1 MLHFRCLLALALLT
15 TTIVN
20 AQDSKRLITADDLWK
35 VKRVGAPSTSPDGQW
50 AVVDVSTTNVANND
64 STSELWL
71 LATDGKTQK
80 QLTRSGGRNSNPK
93 WSPDGQHIAF
103 LSQRAGDDGT
113 QIYVISPEGG
123 EARRV
128 SRMPMAPFGIKWG
141 ADSKTIYCT
150 AWTWA
155 DTPTDEAYT
164 KKTNDLRSN
173 KVQAY
178 IIEEGTFRY
187 WDRWIADSKRPVVW
201 AVDVESGKHKN
212 LLAHCKRHLPP
223 YEASEKDYDVSP
235 DGKELAFVSENVKV
249 LGLDTNHDIYT
260 LDLTKPNAEPKNLT
274 TDNEANDTN
283 PVYSPNGKYLAF
295 LRQTVKFFY
304 ADRFRLMLRTRDTGD
319 LKELS
324 AKLDRS
330 CAAPVW
336 LPDNNRIACEI
347 ENDGITNIGF
357 ITVDGKIMQPKEP
370 VSERAISFASGNVTP
385 PAGSLEPLVV
395 KIQNDVDTLS
405 KEISRIDIL
414 KKSGAL
420 IQIDQAELERLKE
433 NLTIAEERLR
443 ALKLAMSYAKQ
454 PDKRPLDTRE
464 RLEQL
469 ESFEKILRKRLGS
482 SHPDLD
488 DVRKQIDAFK
498 DHLKKQATLQ
508 AQRAVRLGVY
518 QVSSFN
524 QPPAI
529 YAHKPGSQ
537 PLKLDHFNDDL
548 VSQWKLGKV
557 ENVKYKGADDKD
569 IQMFIVYPP
578 DFDASKKWPLVQ
590 MVHGGPHNAMTN
602 DFSFRWNPHVWAA
615 QGWVVAIVNFHGSS
629 GFGQQFTDSITGDL
643 GTKPMIDIMKA
654 TEYLSGKPWIDNTR
668 VAAAGASYGGYM
680 MAWLNGHTDFFKT
693 MVCHAGVYNW
703 HSMLASDM
711 VRGRERSL
719 GTPPWGDLSKI
730 DQQNAQ
736 RFAANFK
743 TPTLVIHGEKDYR
756 VPVTQGMEYYN
767 TLRQKGVPTRFLY
780 FPDENHWVLKPQNS
794 LLWHKEVFA
803 WINKYIGNGPS

>member
-1 MLHFRCLLALALLT
+1 MRRFFLLT
-15 TTIVN
+15 IVLLSSSWAS

-35 VKRVGAPSTSPDGQW
+35 VKRVGSPSTSPDGQW
-50 AVVDVSTTNVANND
+50 AVVDVSTTDVAKND

-71 LATDGKTQK
+71 LGTDGKTQK
-80 QLTRSGGRNSNPK
+80 QLTRSGGRNSSPK
-93 WSPDGQHIAF
+93 WSPDGQWIAF

-128 SRMPMAPFGIKWG
+128 SKMPMAPFGIKWG
-141 ADSKTIYCT
+141 IDSKTIYCT
-150 AWTWA
+150 AWTWL

-164 KKTNDLRSN
+164 KKTNDQKNN

-178 IIEEGTFRY
+178 IIEDGTFRY
-187 WDRWIADSKRPVVW
+187 WDRWIADGKRPVVW
-201 AVDVESGKHKN
+201 AIDVATGQHRN

-260 LDLTKPNAEPKNLT
+260 LDITKPEAEAKNIT
-274 TDNEANDTN
+274 SDNTANDTN
-283 PVYSPNGKYLAF
+283 PVYCPDGKHLAF

-304 ADRFRLMLRTRDTGD
+304 ADRFRLMLRSTASGD
-319 LKELS
+319 SKELTAS
-324 AKLDRS
+324 LDRS
-330 CAAPVW
+330 CGNPVW
-336 LPDNNRIACEI
+336 LPDSKRIAVEI
-347 ENDGITNIGF
+347 EDSGITNIGF
-357 ITVDGKIMQPKEP
+357 VTVEGKIMRPKEP
-370 VSERAISFASGNVTP
+370 VSERAISFAKS
-385 PAGSLEPLVV
+385 
-395 KIQNDVDTLS
+395 
-405 KEISRIDIL
+405 SRI
-414 KKSGAL
+414 
-420 IQIDQAELERLKE
+420 
-433 NLTIAEERLR
+433 
-443 ALKLAMSYAKQ
+443 
-454 PDKRPLDTRE
+454 
-464 RLEQL
+464 
-469 ESFEKILRKRLGS
+469 
-482 SHPDLD
+482 
-488 DVRKQIDAFK
+488 
-498 DHLKKQATLQ
+498 
-508 AQRAVRLGVY
+508 GVY
-518 QVSSFN
+518 QTSSFN

-548 VSQWKLGKV
+548 VKEWKLGKV
-557 ENVKYKGADDKD
+557 ENVKYKGADNKD

-578 DFDASKKWPLVQ
+578 VFDEKKKWPLVQ

-602 DFSFRWNPHVWAA
+602 DFSFRWHPHVWAA

-629 GFGQQFTDSITGDL
+629 GFGQEFTDSITGDL

-654 TEYLSGKPWIDNTR
+654 TEYLSSKPWIDNTR

-680 MAWLNGHTDFFKT
+680 MAWLNGHTGFFKA

-703 HSMLASDM
+703 HSMVASDL

-719 GTPPWGDLSKI
+719 GAPPWGDLSKV

-803 WINKYIGNGPS
+803 WISKYIGNGPTK

>member
-1 MLHFRCLLALALLT
+1 MWRFTLLLVTLSFASQS
-15 TTIVN
+15 I
-20 AQDSKRLITADDLWK
+20 AQSPPRPITPDDLWK
-35 VKRVGAPSTSPDGQW
+35 VKRLGAPSTSPDGQW
-50 AVVDVSTTNVANND
+50 AVVDVSTTHVANND

-80 QLTRSGGRNSNPK
+80 QLTRSGGRNSSPK
-93 WSPDGQHIAF
+93 WSPDGQWIAF

-113 QIYVISPEGG
+113 QIYIISPEGG

-128 SRMPMAPFGIKWG
+128 SKMPMAPFGIKWG
-141 ADSKTIYCT
+141 ADSRTIYCT
-150 AWTWA
+150 AWTWV
-155 DTPTDEAYT
+155 DTPTDEAYS
-164 KKTNDLRSN
+164 KKANDLRNN

-178 IIEEGTFRY
+178 VIEEGTFRY
-187 WDRWIADSKRPVVW
+187 WDRWIADGKRPVVW
-201 AVDVESGKHKN
+201 AVDLETGKHKN

-260 LDLTKPNAEPKNLT
+260 LDLTKENAEPKNLT
-274 TDNEANDTN
+274 TDNQANDTN

-304 ADRFRLMLRTRDTGD
+304 ADRFRLMLRDRSGGD

-330 CAAPVW
+330 CTSPVW

-357 ITVDGKIMQPKEP
+357 ITIDGKIMQPKEP
-370 VSERAISFASGNVTP
+370 VSERAISFACGKLDHAKQIELHKARLNTAENDYEAAAKTLAQAISHP
-385 PAGSLEPLVV
+385 EKSES
-395 KIQNDVDTLS
+395 KIKFATA
-405 KEISRIDIL
+405 
-414 KKSGAL
+414 KKV
-420 IQIDQAELERLKE
+420 IAELE
-433 NLTIAEERLR
+433 
-443 ALKLAMSYAKQ
+443 
-454 PDKRPLDTRE
+454 LDT
-464 RLEQL
+464 
-469 ESFEKILRKRLGS
+469 I
-482 SHPDLD
+482 
-488 DVRKQIDAFK
+488 RKQLDFVTTR
-498 DHLKKQATLQ
+498 KQSQPAP
-508 AQRAVRLGVY
+508 RIGVY

-524 QPPAI
+524 QPPSI

-537 PLKLDHFNDDL
+537 PLKLEHFNDDL
-548 VSQWKLGKV
+548 VSQWKLGTY
-557 ENVKYKGADDKD
+557 ESVKFKGADDKY

-578 DFDASKKWPLVQ
+578 DFDDKKKWPLVQ

-602 DFSFRWNPHVWAA
+602 DFSFRWNPQVWAA

-643 GTKPMIDIMKA
+643 GSKPMIDIMKA
-654 TEYLSGKPWIDNTR
+654 TDFLCSKPCIDSTR

-719 GTPPWGDLSKI
+719 GAPPWGDLSKI

-803 WINKYIGNGPS
+803 WISKSIGNGPSK